1 MGNGDELD
9 FDPDVAIVGG
19 GFSGLLAAA
28 RLSERGVTTFRI
40 VELTDF
46 QKMEEIRRRVDA
58 TVADETIAEL
68 LKPYY
73 RVMCKRPTFNDE
85 YLECFNRPNVTLV
98 DVSESKGVERITE
111 WGVRHLTERVQR
123 EHDLDVRRPGAAHR
137 LHRRRIDGT
146 RRPHRGAHGLRQWST
161 ARTPPA
167 MRSAVVEEGVVQAH

>member
-85 YLECFNRPNVTLV
+85 YLECFNR
-98 DVSESKGVERITE
+98 
-111 WGVRHLTERVQR
+111 
-123 EHDLDVRRPGAAHR
+123 
-137 LHRRRIDGT
+137 
-146 RRPHRGAHGLRQWST
+146 
-161 ARTPPA
+161 
-167 MRSAVVEEGVVQAH
+167 